1 MELSEWLD
9 PNYDPDRDFIPPFD
23 EEEVQRMTM
32 RRPSMNRMEMDSN
45 KPSVPD
51 ADTQRIRNS
60 F

>member
-1 MELSEWLD
+1 
-9 PNYDPDRDFIPPFD
+9 
-23 EEEVQRMTM
+23 MTM

-45 KPSVPD
+45 ESSVPD